1 MATEADGDS
10 ATDLSPAP
18 AMTPAEARRRF
29 LMYFGI
35 RLMGVACL
43 ILGVFL
49 LARDA
54 VAMGAVLT
62 LAGAFS
68 LFIRPKNLGLT
79 RPPSP

>member
-1 MATEADGDS
+1 MSDTEA
-10 ATDLSPAP
+10 TRV
-18 AMTPAEARRRF
+18 MTPAEARRRF
-29 LMYFGI
+29 ALYFGI

-54 VAMGAVLT
+54 VAMGALLT

-79 RPPSP
+79 RPPRS

>member
-1 MATEADGDS
+1 
-10 ATDLSPAP
+10 
-18 AMTPAEARRRF
+18 MTPGEARRRF
-29 LMYFGI
+29 LMFFGI

-54 VAMGAVLT
+54 LAMGAVLT
-62 LAGAFS
+62 LAGSFS